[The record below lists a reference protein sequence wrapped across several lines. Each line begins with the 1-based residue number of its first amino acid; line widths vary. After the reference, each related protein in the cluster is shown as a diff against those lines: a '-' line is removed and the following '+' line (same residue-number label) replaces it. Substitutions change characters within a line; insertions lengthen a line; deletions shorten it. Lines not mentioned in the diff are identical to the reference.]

1 MDDATTSAVNAIC
14 RKNGVKFIA
23 ADCYGAFTRVFNDF
37 GDKFEVLDKNGEEL
51 PDCNITKIT
60 IDEVATIDLL
70 QNQRHKLEDGDEV
83 VLSGIEGMKLKAGE
97 SHEDQAFKALTSIN
111 ETIHKVKVLTPYSF
125 TIGDTRKYEPYVG
138 KGIVKQLKTKVE

>member
-1 MDDATTSAVNAIC
+1 LAEAELAKDPWNFAQYDVVILCETDDATSAAVNAVC

-60 IDEVATIDLL
+60 IDEVATVELL
-70 QNQRHKLEDGDEV
+70 
-83 VLSGIEGMKLKAGE
+83 
-97 SHEDQAFKALTSIN
+97 
-111 ETIHKVKVLTPYSF
+111 
-125 TIGDTRKYEPYVG
+125 
-138 KGIVKQLKTKVE
+138 